1 MSPYIPIKR
10 REEIQ
15 DGCTPQNAGELNYL
29 ITSIILEYLYNINPS
44 EPNRYT
50 DYNEVVGV
58 LTCVTQELYRR
69 KIIPYENLKQTEHG
83 DVYK

>member
-1 MSPYIPIKR
+1 MPYIPIKR

-44 EPNRYT
+44 EPNRYS
-50 DYNEVVGV
+50 DYNEVLGV
-58 LTCVTQELYRR
+58 LSCVTQELYRKVVVKYEDR
-69 KIIPYENLKQTEHG
+69 KCAENGE
-83 DVYK
+83 VF

>member
-44 EPNRYT
+44 EPNRYS

-58 LTCVTQELYRR
+58 LGCVTQELYRR
-69 KIIPYENLKQTEHG
+69 KIIPYENLKRTENG
-83 DVYK
+83 DVF